1 MSLVGSPVVK
11 HKSMSKSV
19 SKSVKIFDVE
29 SPVKKGKDLKI
40 IKEVAK
46 KKKED
51 KR

>member
-1 MSLVGSPVVK
+1 MGSPVVK

-29 SPVKKGKDLKI
+29 SPAKKGKDLKI
-40 IKEVAK
+40 IKEVVK

-51 KR
+51 KK